1 MNANIQFDNIGAKN
15 LTEMVI
21 DTVWMLTFPNGTS
34 NQLSCPGTGNS
45 CSYVF
50 PEFTIDVMI
59 SSDRLDDSAIININC
74 ADYNFTI
81 THTFYTQG
89 VSVPQMKIFNF
100 HYIQSKNTEK
110 VYYTIKPVLSG
121 HGIIGDLSKNNGRL

>member
-1 MNANIQFDNIGAKN
+1 MNASIQFDNIGAKN

-21 DTVWMLTFPNGTS
+21 DTVWMVIFPNGTS
-34 NQLSCPGTGNS
+34 SHLACATNNTCP
-45 CSYVF
+45 YVF
-50 PEFTIDVMI
+50 PEFTMNVMI
-59 SSDRLDDSAIININC
+59 SSNHLDDSATINIGS

-110 VYYTIKPVLSG
+110 VYYTVKSVLSG
-121 HGIIGDLSKNNGRL
+121 HGITGDHLK